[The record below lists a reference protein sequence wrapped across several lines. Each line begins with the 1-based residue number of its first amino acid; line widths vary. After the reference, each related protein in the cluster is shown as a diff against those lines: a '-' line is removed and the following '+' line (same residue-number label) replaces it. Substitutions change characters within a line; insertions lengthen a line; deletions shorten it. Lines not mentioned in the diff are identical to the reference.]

1 MLLALITSK
10 ESQQNRSYALF
21 SFPIY
26 IVYWDLKA
34 LFPSSANP
42 QPHHWQHTLFWKQV
56 PNWRAE
62 SFALKA
68 QTLREVN
75 CQRLPIVNQ
84 HKACEAV
91 LKIIS
96 FERQTCDRQTE
107 TGQLIERGRIYNG
120 LNCTGDDDQEKI
132 GKVLVCFW
140 FCPGPVYAVSTIY
153 FLLQTLCQHNRDLA
167 FEIIWNNF
175 LKKKTSRFRH
185 KSQVK
190 RLLLRRKKWKQII
203 VTFQADQW
211 ERRGLTS

>member
-21 SFPIY
+21 CFPIY

-42 QPHHWQHTLFWKQV
+42 QPHHWQNTLFWKQV

-91 LKIIS
+91 LKIIN

-107 TGQLIERGRIYNG
+107 TEICQLTERGRIYNG

-190 RLLLRRKKWKQII
+190 RLLLRRKNGNKS
-203 VTFQADQW
+203 
-211 ERRGLTS
+211 L